1 MPTIDSID
9 SHQLTA
15 KKVCQHVITSALLPQ
30 LLRQMI
36 IDDICFRW
44 QPSGSK
50 QSIFPQA
57 DFVIGVA
64 SLRRQTLLLRQR
76 LRQRERNENQT
87 DIELDRDSQ
96 INFNDSLDLE
106 SATIVDRD
114 TKLQQFKQEIWGNK
128 VGSYYLTRKAQ
139 LDRVVCSIIQV
150 VDSTIAQELYFRI
163 CSEPKS
169 FSKLA
174 LNYSQGAEAFDGGKV
189 GPIQISK
196 LHPTIS
202 TQILLLEPG
211 QISPLFTIDN
221 FYIFVR
227 LECVIPAQFDDDL
240 RQVLLDEL
248 FEQWLQSKI
257 VSEIGSVSIQD
268 IQNDLN

>member
-1 MPTIDSID
+1 MPTIASID
-9 SHQLTA
+9 NCQLTA
-15 KKVCQHVITSALLPQ
+15 EQICQHVSTSPLLPQ
-30 LLRQMI
+30 LLRQII
-36 IDDICFRW
+36 IDDIFFRW
-44 QPSGSK
+44 QPSVPA
-50 QSIFPQA
+50 QSTVA
-57 DFVIGVA
+57 KEGFVVGVA
-64 SLRRQTLLLRQR
+64 PPVAK
-76 LRQRERNENQT
+76 RNENRS
-87 DIELDRDSQ
+87 DLELDR
-96 INFNDSLDLE
+96 NDRIELTAPLDLE
-106 SATIVDRD
+106 SATIIDRD
-114 TKLQQFKQEIWGNK
+114 TKLQQFKQEIWGSK

-139 LDRVVCSIIQV
+139 LDKVICSIIQV
-150 VDSTIAQELYFRI
+150 VDGTIAQELYFRI
-163 CSEPKS
+163 CSEPKI

-202 TQILLLEPG
+202 TQLLLLEPG

-221 FYIFVR
+221 FYVFTR
-227 LECVIPAQFDDDL
+227 LERVVPAQFDNNL

-257 VSEIGSVSIQD
+257 VSEIGSVSVQN